1 MTDHADNGQRLRLV
15 DAPGPAAP
23 RTIVIADDPLYGA
36 GLKVLLEEAGHGPVF
51 RVDSVERAGR
61 FCGADTEELHHRV
74 LWFADV
80 LDRDTFGA
88 DCALRQAPWTGLCV
102 VARSVGME
110 LVEELVRERS
120 GWFSVLLQTP
130 TLDFAQIAR
139 VLEQLAEG
147 TATLDRRI
155 LQRLTAGPQQDVLAN
170 LNAMD
175 QRVLELIASG
185 LRNGEIARHTRRSE
199 KAVEK
204 HVGRLFSKLGLDA
217 GESVHLDRRVTA
229 ARLFHSTR
237 RISDR
242 PEA

>member
-1 MTDHADNGQRLRLV
+1 MTGRPDNGHWLRLV
-15 DAPGPAAP
+15 DSPEPVVT
-23 RTIVIADDPLYGA
+23 RTLVVADDPLYGE
-36 GLKVLLEEAGHGPVF
+36 GLKVLLEEAGHRPVF

-61 FCGADTEELHHRV
+61 FCSADTEEHHHRV
-74 LWFADV
+74 LWFVDV
-80 LDRDTFGA
+80 LDHETFGA
-88 DCALRQAPWTGLCV
+88 GCALRQAHWTGICV
-102 VARSVGME
+102 VARSVGVE

-120 GWFSVLLQTP
+120 GWFSVLLRTP

-155 LQRLTAGPQQDVLAN
+155 LRRLTAGSHEDALAN

-175 QRVLELIASG
+175 QWILELMACG

-217 GESVHLDRRVTA
+217 GESAGLDRRVTA
-229 ARLFHSTR
+229 ARLFYSTR
-237 RISDR
+237 RV
-242 PEA
+242 PELHE